1 MFSSNW
7 LRKGIE
13 MATEISVIKNTPK
26 APTQGWMR
34 GFGNLLHKELSA
46 WWDTRRWLV
55 QGALW
60 SGGLNGLLFVA
71 LFLMPPMLQTQGE
84 VVEDPMVM
92 GGQIFFALGMM
103 AISVGVIIL
112 MQGAVLDEKS
122 SGTAAWILSKPVSRS
137 AFLLSKLIANSLSV
151 LTVMVVLPSVL
162 AYVQFMLASDSVSV
176 PRFLGGM
183 GLLALHTLFYV
194 ALTLLLGVLSDNRG
208 VVLGASL
215 GILLGGTLLRS
226 VWPLSLILPWVLP
239 DMAASV
245 FLGNPL
251 PVQILVPI
259 LMTFVWTVFF
269 ILMGVWRFNRQEL

>member
-1 MFSSNW
+1 MFLCNW
-7 LRKGIE
+7 SRKGIKMTTE
-13 MATEISVIKNTPK
+13 MLVTKDTPK
-26 APTQGWMR
+26 VQTQGWMR
-34 GFGNLLHKELSA
+34 GFSNLLQKEFSA
-46 WWDTRRWLV
+46 WWGTRRWLV

-71 LFLMPPMLQTQGE
+71 LFLLPPMLRAQGE
-84 VVEDPMVM
+84 AVEAPMVM

-103 AISVGVIIL
+103 AISVGVVIL

-162 AYVQFMLASDSVSV
+162 AYVQFMLASGSVSV
-176 PRFLGGM
+176 PHFLGGL

-208 VVLGASL
+208 VVLGVSL

-251 PVQILVPI
+251 PVQMLIPI
-259 LMTFVWTVFF
+259 MMTFVWTVLF
-269 ILMGVWRFNRQEL
+269 ILIGVRRFNRQEL

>member
-1 MFSSNW
+1 
-7 LRKGIE
+7 

-46 WWDTRRWLV
+46 WWDTHRWLV

-251 PVQILVPI
+251 PVQMLVPI